1 MTSVL
6 PGSLRMT
13 CASRHNGIADH
24 VQSRISWALG
34 TVAAAL
40 LTRLMWYSDNQHWR
54 FIMRLQDYLDFLGPN
69 VIRLKGHRIGLEDI
83 IEAHQD
89 GESPEQIAAFYQT
102 VTLEQVY
109 GAITYYLRH
118 RAETDEYI
126 QRVNAIRDARIQAA
140 EPSDLTRRLRD
151 RMDARER
158 RVENERATEV
168 SPG

>member
-1 MTSVL
+1 
-6 PGSLRMT
+6 
-13 CASRHNGIADH
+13 
-24 VQSRISWALG
+24 
-34 TVAAAL
+34 
-40 LTRLMWYSDNQHWR
+40 
-54 FIMRLQDYLDFLGPN
+54 MRLQDYLDFLGPN

-151 RMDARER
+151 RMDAQER
-158 RVENERATEV
+158 RAENERATEV